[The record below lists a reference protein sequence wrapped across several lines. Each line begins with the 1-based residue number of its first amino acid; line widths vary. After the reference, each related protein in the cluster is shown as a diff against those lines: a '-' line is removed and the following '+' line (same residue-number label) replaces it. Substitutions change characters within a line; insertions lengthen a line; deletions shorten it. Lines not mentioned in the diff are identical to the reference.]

1 MLNRNVR
8 SLNSKTILTL
18 IVFLTI
24 NFFTN
29 VGAPKPVKYAS
40 NFCGLKD
47 FFCNM
52 NEQRGK
58 PFRMWFDDDEVVDW
72 LLLKGQAAAQNSGSC
87 QTFPPILAAERLNV
101 INFSRTFQNLNH
113 QRWLK
118 RHQTSFAYILLT
130 FWNNIPDKP
139 SLYIQIV
146 LFSAVLERL
155 QHLVGQLFCHKTL
168 SGLMCLIQNE
178 RSVVFFYN
186 INTCKYVYAG
196 KLFVSSN
203 RSSYSVSVLL

>member
-8 SLNSKTILTL
+8 SLNSKTILPL
-18 IVFLTI
+18 VVFLTI

-29 VGAPKPVKYAS
+29 VRAPKPVKYAS

-130 FWNNIPDKP
+130 FWNDIPDKP

-146 LFSAVLERL
+146 LFSA
-155 QHLVGQLFCHKTL
+155 VGQLFCHKTL

-178 RSVVFFYN
+178 RSVVFSTTSIHVNMCMLENYLLAL
-186 INTCKYVYAG
+186 IVLVCYYRSAG
-196 KLFVSSN
+196 KPLFEI
-203 RSSYSVSVLL
+203 